1 MIVAETIAKRGQVIG
16 VSRKRIQR
24 EQREKA

>member
-1 MIVAETIAKRGQVIG
+1 MIVAETIARRGQVIG
-16 VSRKRIQR
+16 VSRKRVER